1 MEGEEKAVCS
11 WEKRMAFV
19 ICNHEKGC
27 IFKAL
32 EECFKKNSLKMA
44 KSCLVIA
51 TWFTYMLSTLPD
63 TGVREAA
70 RESLLEEFINV
81 LQSSKNLEEKILAGL
96 ALKTFINDPTAIEE
110 LGKYAKCIYK
120 TLRKLKRNSFVAADI
135 LKALMNLSSVNVTE
149 MWSCTDVVELDL
161 SANGEVLCMVY
172 LKGCLISSHSDGT
185 IKFGILGEEGDR
197 LYSGSLDK
205 TIRVW
210 ALKAEEIQCIQVHD
224 VKEAVHELVA
234 NAKFACFI
242 SQRNG
247 VKVYN
252 WSGIPKH
259 INLNKNVKCLAMR
272 GDKLYCGC
280 SGYNIHEVD
289 LCISAVNTFCVR
301 TRKLLGKQTVNSL
314 NIHGENNF
322 KQFQALLIHIIVDCL
337 KYKDMTQKVLNR

>member
-1 MEGEEKAVCS
+1 MEREEKVVCS
-11 WEKRMAFV
+11 WDKRMAFV

-32 EECFKKNSLKMA
+32 EEWFKNNSLKMA

-51 TWFTYMLSTLPD
+51 TWLTYMLSTLPD
-63 TGVREAA
+63 TEVREAA
-70 RESLLEEFINV
+70 HESLLEEFINV

-96 ALKTFINDPTAIEE
+96 ALKTFINDLTAIEE

-135 LKALMNLSSVNVTE
+135 LKALMNLSSVNATE

-172 LKGCLISSHSDGT
+172 LKGCLISSYSDGT
-185 IKFGILGEEGDR
+185 IKVWDAGRRRLRLVQEAHEHIKAVTCLYVPSSGDR

-205 TIRVW
+205 TIRVNDLMSDPISVSFCLLVLMVQLQAFYLHVW
-210 ALKAEEIQCIQVHD
+210 ALKVEEIQCIQVHD

-242 SQRNG
+242 SQGNG
-247 VKVYN
+247 VKV
-252 WSGIPKH
+252 W
-259 INLNKNVKCLAMR
+259 
-272 GDKLYCGC
+272 
-280 SGYNIHEVD
+280 NIAFV
-289 LCISAVNTFCVR
+289 IKSNT
-301 TRKLLGKQTVNSL
+301 
-314 NIHGENNF
+314 
-322 KQFQALLIHIIVDCL
+322 
-337 KYKDMTQKVLNR
+337 